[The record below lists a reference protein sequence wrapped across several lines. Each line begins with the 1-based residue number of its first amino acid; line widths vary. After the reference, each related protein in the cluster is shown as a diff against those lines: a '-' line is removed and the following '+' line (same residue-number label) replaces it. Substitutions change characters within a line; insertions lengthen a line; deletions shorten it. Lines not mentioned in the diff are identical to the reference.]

1 VKIDKKKEIF
11 LERKR
16 RKKKRIKSGRLN
28 GKNEVI

>member
-16 RKKKRIKSGRLN
+16 REKKRTKSGRLN